1 MLRKSRPE
9 LFGEATGVVVWY
21 IRTDGVADPLGVEVG
36 DILVQYG
43 DTPLSKEDDLKEAT
57 ALVAGDATEIP
68 LVLIR
73 RGRRIILSAP
83 PGDLG
88 VGVWAVW

>member
-1 MLRKSRPE
+1 MLRKSRPA
-9 LFGEATGVVVWY
+9 LFGEATGVVVTWIHTNGGAY
-21 IRTDGVADPLGVEVG
+21 PLGVEVG

-43 DTPLSKEDDLKEAT
+43 DTFLSKEDDLKEAT

-83 PGDLG
+83 PGELG
-88 VGVWAVW
+88 LGVWAVY